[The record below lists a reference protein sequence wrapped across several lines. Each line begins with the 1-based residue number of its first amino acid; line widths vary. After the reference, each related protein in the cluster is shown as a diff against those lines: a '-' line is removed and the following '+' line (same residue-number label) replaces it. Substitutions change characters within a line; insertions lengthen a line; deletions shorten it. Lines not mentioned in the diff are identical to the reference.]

1 MVDKMKF
8 GESDFR
14 YAGLKVRVIAMAYD
28 LALIAGYAAI
38 LAIAASVFFRLTS
51 ASHLMDS
58 AWTRDGVAFL
68 TLVLPTV
75 LYFAIQESSRQQ
87 ATFGKRK
94 MGLRVTDGLGR
105 RLNIGRALLRSGGKF
120 LPWQMA
126 HTAVFQIWE
135 GSTSPFYF
143 TLSLV
148 AQALVI
154 FYLLSLAIN
163 KRHRTLYDQLAGS
176 AVVWTDRTPFH

>member
-1 MVDKMKF
+1 MKP
-8 GESDFR
+8 EAPDLH
-14 YAGLKVRVIAMAYD
+14 YAGLKARVIAMAYD
-28 LALIAGYAAI
+28 LMGIAGYAVV
-38 LAIAASVFFRLTS
+38 LAIAASVLFRLTS
-51 ASHLMDS
+51 AGRLMAS
-58 AWTRDGVAFL
+58 AWARDGVAFL
-68 TLVLPTV
+68 ALVLPTI
-75 LYFAIQESSRQQ
+75 LYFALQESSRWQ

-94 MGLRVTDGLGR
+94 IALRVTDGLGR

-135 GSTSPFYF
+135 GSASPFYF

-163 KRHRTLYDQLAGS
+163 KKHRTPYDRLAGS
-176 AVVWTDRTPFH
+176 AVVWTHSTPLH